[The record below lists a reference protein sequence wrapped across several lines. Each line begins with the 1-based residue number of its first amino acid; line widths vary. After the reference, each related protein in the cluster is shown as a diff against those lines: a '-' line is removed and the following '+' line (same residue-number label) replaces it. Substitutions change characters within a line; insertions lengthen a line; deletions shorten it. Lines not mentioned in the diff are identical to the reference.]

1 MATGGKLKDFLA
13 TLMDVFAFNFVDR
26 DNKSANKN
34 KDDAQ
39 KAIDG
44 VLNRFSSN
52 QSYASSI
59 RGRASRFVLQF
70 PVISSTGVSEETI
83 ELLRNQIEL
92 ERAND
97 TILYLSN
104 NPLVNYNPAT
114 DGFLG
119 HIHNNINLGEN
130 VEGTPY
136 EEPEEV
142 DLVSNADLA
151 AENIALLRPA
161 DETFV
166 KESLNSY
173 TLPKAFTLKEAET
186 DLNDRASHNRNGGNA
201 SSSTLHPDDVY
212 KDKYFDNKPGS
223 ASLED
228 LKKQNKMSPLII
240 TAKVMWD
247 RNLRTSDGRIARSA
261 DNHNQAIAAPVEAT
275 IKFGI
280 KAVLHGVRPSD
291 VVYFLSDDAAK
302 ANWLARFVRFTAG
315 EIGFMELLFGIER
328 LKRSAKN
335 QIETGSKVW
344 ANLQAVSD
352 LNKGRKLGANMS
364 LVSTITMVT
373 TIEEVQ
379 AVKHKTGVDL
389 LSNRDFQKRV
399 FENNLLSELMVVDEI
414 NGFVYRYMPDQGS
427 FDKLRLKNLEATR
440 MPSDK
445 KKEDLSMDSLAKIL
459 GNRLGR

>member
-1 MATGGKLKDFLA
+1 MATGGKLRDFLA

-39 KAIDG
+39 KAIDD
-44 VLNRFSSN
+44 VLDRFSSN
-52 QSYASSI
+52 KSYALSI

-70 PVISSTGVSEETI
+70 PIISSTGVSEETL

-136 EEPEEV
+136 EEPQEV
-142 DLVSNADLA
+142 DLASNADLA
-151 AENIALLRPA
+151 AYNIELLRPS
-161 DETFV
+161 DETLV

-173 TLPKAFTLKEAET
+173 TLPKAFVLKEAGT
-186 DLNDRASHNRNGGNA
+186 DLKDKQGHERNGGKPTSA
-201 SSSTLHPDDVY
+201 YLDQEDLH
-212 KDKYFDNKPGS
+212 KDKNLDNKPGS
-223 ASLED
+223 ASMED
-228 LKKQNKMSPLII
+228 LKKQNKMSPLIV

-247 RNLRTSDGRIARSA
+247 RNVRTSDGRIARST
-261 DNHNQAIAAPVEAT
+261 DNYNQAVSVPVEAT

-280 KAVLHGVRPSD
+280 KGVLHGVRPSD
-291 VVYFLSDDAAK
+291 VIYFLSDDAAK

-344 ANLQAVSD
+344 ANLQAISD
-352 LNKGRKLGANMS
+352 MNKGRKLGAHAG
-364 LVSTITMVT
+364 LVSTITIIT
-373 TIEEVQ
+373 TIDEVQ
-379 AVKHKTGVDL
+379 AVKRKTGVDL
-389 LSNRDFQKRV
+389 MTNRDFQKRV

-414 NGFVYRYMPDQGS
+414 NGFLYRYMPEQGT
-427 FDKLRLKNLEATR
+427 FDKVRMKSLEATR

-445 KKEDLSMDSLAKIL
+445 KKEDLSMDALSKLL

>member
-13 TLMDVFAFNFVDR
+13 TLMDIFAFNFVDR
-26 DNKSANKN
+26 TDKTANRN

-70 PVISSTGVSEETI
+70 PIISSTGVSEETL

-136 EEPEEV
+136 EEPQEV
-142 DLVSNADLA
+142 DLASNADLA
-151 AENIALLRPA
+151 AYNIELLRPA
-161 DETFV
+161 DDTFV

-173 TLPKAFTLKEAET
+173 TLPKAFTLKEAGT
-186 DLNDRASHNRNGGNA
+186 DLRDSQSHNRNGGKP
-201 SSSTLHPDDVY
+201 SSNYIDPEDKY
-212 KDKYFDNKPGS
+212 KDKSYDGRPGS
-223 ASLED
+223 ASMED
-228 LKKQNKMSPLII
+228 LKKQNKMSPLIV
-240 TAKVMWD
+240 TAKVIWD
-247 RNLRTSDGRIARSA
+247 RNLRNSDGRIARSA
-261 DNHNQAIAAPVEAT
+261 DNYNQAVSSPVEAT

-280 KAVLHGVRPSD
+280 KGVLHGVRPSD
-291 VVYFLSDDAAK
+291 LIYFLSDDAAK

-315 EIGFMELLFGIER
+315 EIGFMELLFGVER

-335 QIETGSKVW
+335 QVETGSKVW
-344 ANLQAVSD
+344 ANLQAISD
-352 LNKGRKLGANMS
+352 MNKGRKLGSNS
-364 LVSTITMVT
+364 GLVSTITIIT

-379 AVKHKTGVDL
+379 AVKRKSGVDL
-389 LSNRDFQKRV
+389 MTNRDFQKRV

-414 NGFVYRYMPDQGS
+414 NGFLYRYMPEQGT
-427 FDKLRLKNLEATR
+427 FDKVRMKSLEATR

-445 KKEDLSMDSLAKIL
+445 KKEDLSMDALSKLL

>member
-26 DNKSANKN
+26 DSKSANKN

-44 VLNRFSSN
+44 VLDRFSSN
-52 QSYASSI
+52 RGYASSI

-70 PVISSTGVSEETI
+70 PIISSTGISEETL

-104 NPLVNYNPAT
+104 NPMVNYNPAT

-142 DLVSNADLA
+142 DFASNADLA
-151 AENIALLRPA
+151 AESIALLRPA

-173 TLPKAFTLKEAET
+173 TLPKAFTLKEAGT
-186 DLNDRASHNRNGGNA
+186 DLNDRPGYNRNGGN
-201 SSSTLHPDDVY
+201 SSSNTMHPDDVY
-212 KDKYFDNKPGS
+212 KDKYYDNRPGS

-228 LKKQNKMSPLII
+228 LKKQNKMSPLIV
-240 TAKVMWD
+240 TAKVIWE

-261 DNHNQAIAAPVEAT
+261 DNHNQAVASQVEAT

-280 KAVLHGVRPSD
+280 KGVLHGVRPSD
-291 VVYFLSDDAAK
+291 IIYFLADDAAK

-364 LVSTITMVT
+364 LVSTITMIT
-373 TIEEVQ
+373 TIDEVQ
-379 AVKHKTGVDL
+379 AVRQKSGVDL
-389 LSNRDFQKRV
+389 LTNRDFQKRV

-414 NGFVYRYMPDQGS
+414 NGFLYRYMPDQGS
-427 FDKLRLKNLEATR
+427 FDKLRLKSLEATR

-445 KKEDLSMDSLAKIL
+445 KKEDLSMDALSKLL